1 MATVTK
7 NFGNCNPG
15 WQTPANWE
23 RDLDDQGTT
32 VEEWEADLDDEDD
45 DAEAGQ

>member
-23 RDLDDQGTT
+23 RDLDDQGF
-32 VEEWEADLDDEDD
+32 VVQVSLQLLDR
-45 DAEAGQ
+45 Q